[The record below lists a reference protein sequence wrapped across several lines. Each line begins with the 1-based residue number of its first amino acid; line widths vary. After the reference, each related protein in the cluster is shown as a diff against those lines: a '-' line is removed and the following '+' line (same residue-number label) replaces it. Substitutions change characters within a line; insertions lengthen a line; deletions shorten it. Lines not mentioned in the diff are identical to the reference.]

1 MQTIRLERAI
11 VFELLLQVLQDRL
24 AFLLALHVVH
34 AVLGVLMR
42 ELEVA
47 LLHVVVGQE
56 LVRMSEIA
64 GEIVV
69 DDRQIRRSV
78 RVRVNVVRVGRRRFV
93 CFALKVRKWLE
104 SEDHLGKL

>member
-24 AFLLALHVVH
+24 AFLLALHLVH

-47 LLHVVVGQE
+47 LVVVGQE
-56 LVRMSEIA
+56 FVRMSEIA

-69 DDRQIRRSV
+69 HDRQIRRAV
-78 RVRVNVVRVGRRRFV
+78 RVRVDVVRHRRFV
-93 CFALKVRKWLE
+93 CLALKVRNGLRVRII
-104 SEDHLGKL
+104 